1 MAELRRIEERYSA
14 MGEPAPTQPLRDGP
28 HAAAEIAAY
37 PGRVTLDVQPAGA
50 ERVALPDGTELKI
63 RRIRPDDKELLA
75 SGLRRLSPESRYHRF
90 FRPLTE
96 LSERDLAY
104 LTEIDHHDHEAL
116 AAIDPATGGL
126 VAVARYVRGAEP
138 HLAEVSVVVG
148 DPWQRRGVATL
159 LLDHLV
165 EQARSAGISH
175 FSALVMDE
183 NTDAIKLFEHLVP
196 GHAQPRRSASGH
208 LELEIEL
215 PEPGRMSGSTL
226 ARVLRAVAHSAVLVN
241 PYRVTREAIGRLR
254 AE

>member
-1 MAELRRIEERYSA
+1 MTIEV
-14 MGEPAPTQPLRDGP
+14 EPAS
-28 HAAAEIAAY
+28 AEPVELA
-37 PGRVTLDVQPAGA
+37 
-50 ERVALPDGTELKI
+50 DGTTLEI
-63 RRIRPDDKELLA
+63 RQVRPDDKELLA

-104 LTEIDHHDHEAL
+104 LTEIDHQDHEAL
-116 AAIDPATGGL
+116 AAIDPETGQL

-138 HLAEVSVVVG
+138 SLAEVSVVVG

-165 EQARSAGISH
+165 DRARAAGISH

-183 NTDAIKLFEHLVP
+183 NGDAIKLFEHLVP
-196 GHAQPRRSASGH
+196 GRARPRRSASGH
-208 LELEIEL
+208 LELGIEL
-215 PEPGRMSGSTL
+215 PEPGRLPGSTL
-226 ARVLRAVAHSAVLVN
+226 ARVLRAVAHSAVVVN

-254 AE
+254 AD